1 MYIAIDAISQQNST
15 PRSSKIIDQ
24 GTLVSPCLTENTPR
38 KQMLRAMLMKTRK
51 EFQKKIKILK
61 QKQRRTAKCFAKLKE
76 VLASLKKKNL
86 LDAQQLDILKDLGKF
101 DKELLFC
108 VCVSTRF
115 M

>member
-1 MYIAIDAISQQNST
+1 
-15 PRSSKIIDQ
+15 
-24 GTLVSPCLTENTPR
+24 
-38 KQMLRAMLMKTRK
+38 MKTRK

-86 LDAQQLDILKDLGKF
+86 LDAQQLDIKNLGKF

-108 VCVSTRF
+108 RVNKIHVICFFTILHHSSFLFFSIEREKRK
-115 M
+115 MNDARSYN

>member
-1 MYIAIDAISQQNST
+1 
-15 PRSSKIIDQ
+15 
-24 GTLVSPCLTENTPR
+24 
-38 KQMLRAMLMKTRK
+38 MKTRK

-101 DKELLFC
+101 DKQLLFC
-108 VCVSTRF
+108 RVNKIRVICFFTILQHSSFLFFSMKREKRK
-115 M
+115 